1 MFLEANNFNVL
12 LPVRLDSKHY
22 DRRGETRVGKG
33 VKGGG
38 VPFLK
43 VKAFLPVS
51 RIENKYNK
59 TVDDI
64 ETDVIIIYKR
74 KFGERRRRRR
84 RSFNFI

>member
-1 MFLEANNFNVL
+1 M
-12 LPVRLDSKHY
+12 
-22 DRRGETRVGKG
+22 
-33 VKGGG
+33 
-38 VPFLK
+38 K